1 LKNGPYP
8 DTIGTDFRP
17 KHILNIA
24 AWHAARATSQDKSNR
39 SAGRSLLC
47 GCMADFFAGDQNRS
61 LRIENLFST
70 PDMPKRQQA
79 ISARV
84 TGDFGEALMIERTP
98 SEFRNFYNEWKKTA
112 PLNDSDIIPPKPR
125 RSASPIQ
132 SRQLFV
138 RFATGSLVPCRE

>member
-1 LKNGPYP
+1 MPEK
-8 DTIGTDFRP
+8 
-17 KHILNIA
+17 A
-24 AWHAARATSQDKSNR
+24 A
-39 SAGRSLLC
+39 GY
-47 GCMADFFAGDQNRS
+47 
-61 LRIENLFST
+61 FS
-70 PDMPKRQQA
+70 
-79 ISARV
+79 RV

-132 SRQLFV
+132 GRQLFV